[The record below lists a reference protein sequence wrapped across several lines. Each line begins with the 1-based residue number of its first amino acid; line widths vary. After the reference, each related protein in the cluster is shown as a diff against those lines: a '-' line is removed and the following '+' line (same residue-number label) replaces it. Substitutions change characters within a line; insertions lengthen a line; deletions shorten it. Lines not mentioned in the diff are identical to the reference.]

1 MARWRCRVL
10 GPRPRMLI
18 ISLAG
23 MRRLLNLEE
32 VAAAAHSIRRKGETC
47 RRKIG
52 ASVFQVASLRAF
64 IGAIG
69 TFFFLA
75 SAKRLRAVGG
85 VFFSIYSK
93 THDWEL
99 LLELSETEMLLRR

>member
-10 GPRPRMLI
+10 GPRPRLLI

-32 VAAAAHSIRRKGETC
+32 VAAAAHSIRREGETC
-47 RRKIG
+47 RRKTG

-64 IGAIG
+64 IRVIG
-69 TFFFLA
+69 TFFYWQEYPCVATGDGQKYIITINFKL
-75 SAKRLRAVGG
+75 
-85 VFFSIYSK
+85 
-93 THDWEL
+93 
-99 LLELSETEMLLRR
+99 